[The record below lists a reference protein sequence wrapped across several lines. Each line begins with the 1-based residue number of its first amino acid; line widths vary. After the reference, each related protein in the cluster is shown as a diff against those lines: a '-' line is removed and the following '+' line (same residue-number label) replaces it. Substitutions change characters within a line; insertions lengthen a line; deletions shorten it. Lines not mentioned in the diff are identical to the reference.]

1 MPAPTASLRR
11 SRRLRCSAF
20 IAFALTAFSLAGAQ
34 TISSTSAMSFGSFGG
49 MPGWPGGTVVVA
61 PNGSR
66 TAPSGGVMLL
76 GNAGISAATLTVAGT
91 PGATYSI
98 SLPVNG
104 AVFLSTAGGH
114 SMAINA
120 FASNPSA
127 TGTLFGSSQVL
138 SVGATLA
145 LGSMQAPGD
154 YSGNFNVTVNYP

>member
-1 MPAPTASLRR
+1 
-11 SRRLRCSAF
+11 
-20 IAFALTAFSLAGAQ
+20 
-34 TISSTSAMSFGSFGG
+34 
-49 MPGWPGGTVVVA
+49 
-61 PNGSR
+61 
-66 TAPSGGVMLL
+66 MLL

-91 PGATYSI
+91 PGTTYSI

-104 AVFLSTAGGH
+104 TVFLSTADGH

-127 TGTLFGSSQVL
+127 TGTLFGSSQAL

-154 YSGNFNVTVNYP
+154 YSGNFNATVNYP